1 MLLAVVAGVFIADP
15 ATRAS
20 VIGTIAA
27 VLPPVSDLAGA
38 IADEVTKNAAPGSI
52 LGVVALLWGASRFA
66 VAFQDA
72 IARVTGG
79 VRRRSLFRSNLDALF
94 AVVLLVLAILGSTLL
109 AGFTTFLDLGR
120 GLPSL
125 AVVDRALGLAFGVL
139 PVVVA
144 IVAVAAVYRS
154 VPIPGPAW
162 GSVLA
167 PAVVVG
173 LVLSLLLRL
182 FVYVAPR
189 LIGAAAL
196 LGTLASVFAA
206 LAWLSL
212 SFQALLLGAAW
223 TAEREADRAV
233 KKSTA
238 EGAGGGGGRA

>member
-1 MLLAVVAGVFIADP
+1 VLIAVVAGVFIADP

-38 IADEVTKNAAPGSI
+38 IADEASKNVTSGSI
-52 LGVVALLWGASRFA
+52 LGVIALVWGASRFA

-79 VRRRSLFRSNLDALF
+79 VRRRSLLRSNLDALF
-94 AVVLLVLAILGSTLL
+94 AVVLLVLALLGSTLV

-120 GLPSL
+120 GLPSV
-125 AVVDRALGLAFGVL
+125 AVVDRAVGLAFGVL
-139 PVVVA
+139 PVIVA
-144 IVAVAAVYRS
+144 ILAVAAVYRS
-154 VPIPGPAW
+154 VPIPRPGW
-162 GSVLA
+162 RSVGV

-173 LVLSLLLRL
+173 LVLSLLLRV

-212 SFQALLLGAAW
+212 SFQALLLGASW
-223 TAEREADRAV
+223 MAEREADR
-233 KKSTA
+233 TA
-238 EGAGGGGGRA
+238 EKVAAERAARA